1 MSKSMRPD
9 SSAAS
14 SPGDASR
21 PHGFTP
27 AEAPI
32 RIGLALS
39 GGATKA
45 VAHVGV
51 LKALAESGIV
61 VESLTGTSG
70 GSIVAALFAT
80 GRTIPELERIAL
92 SMSWKQMA
100 QVTFSRLGFLSSD
113 RIERYLVSVM
123 GDVRFEDLALPL
135 AVVATNLVTGRAHVF
150 RHGRVALACRASC
163 SIPQIYKPVEIDGEY
178 FVDGG
183 LVEELPLAALRSEFA
198 PSIAVG
204 VNLVA
209 EGGGFK
215 RPRHVFHLAWRLGV
229 IVSRASA
236 RAMEQYG
243 DVIVRPQLEKYSGA
257 HFRAIPEMMDEG
269 YRSGLAAA
277 DEIKAWMRA
286 HDGAAHAPSATNA
299 VTPTTGRTPGA
310 LSESRRA
317 FGTPPLI
324 LPPGGA

>member
-1 MSKSMRPD
+1 MSD
-9 SSAAS
+9 SVRSDS
-14 SPGDASR
+14 G
-21 PHGFTP
+21 GTP
-27 AEAPI
+27 APPVH
-32 RIGLALS
+32 IGLALS

-51 LKALAESGIV
+51 LRAFADSGIV
-61 VESLTGTSG
+61 IDSITGTSG
-70 GSIVAALFAT
+70 GSIVGALYAT

-92 SMSWKQMA
+92 SLSWKQMA

-113 RIERYLVSVM
+113 KIERYLVSVM
-123 GDVRFEDLALPL
+123 GDVRFEDLPIPF
-135 AVVATNLVTGRAHVF
+135 AVVATNLVSGRAHTF
-150 RHGRVALACRASC
+150 RHGRVAMACRASC

-183 LVEELPLAALRSEFA
+183 LVEELPLAALRAEFA
-198 PSIAVG
+198 PEIAVG

-209 EGGGFK
+209 ESGAFN

-229 IVSRASA
+229 IVSRQSA

-243 DVIVRPQLEKYSGA
+243 DVIVRPRLEKFSGA
-257 HFRAIPEMMDEG
+257 HFRAIPEMMEEG

-277 DEIKAWMRA
+277 AEIRAW
-286 HDGAAHAPSATNA
+286 AARHQQPPA
-299 VTPTTGRTPGA
+299 RTVLPRGDVH
-310 LSESRRA
+310 RA
-317 FGTPPLI
+317 FGGSPAV